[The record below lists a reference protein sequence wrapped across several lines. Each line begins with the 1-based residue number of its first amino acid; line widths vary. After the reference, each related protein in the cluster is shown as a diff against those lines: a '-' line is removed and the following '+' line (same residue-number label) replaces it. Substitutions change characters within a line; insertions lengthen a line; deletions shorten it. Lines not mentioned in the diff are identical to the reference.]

1 MNIFSIF
8 TKTVMK
14 AFFLVAVLVLSV
26 SVASAQSTT
35 SVLLHHVR
43 EANLVIK
50 DRTNS
55 CVTSVSNTL
64 TPAFMADR
72 HWHEGWGSIS

>member
-8 TKTVMK
+8 TKAVMK

-26 SVASAQSTT
+26 SVASAQSTN

-50 DRTNS
+50 DRTN
-55 CVTSVSNTL
+55 TL
-64 TPAFMADR
+64 SATHLDTLRQRLEQHSGRALNGIF
-72 HWHEGWGSIS
+72 